1 MPLQRRDV
9 LEAARALVAAY
20 GLGDLTMR
28 RLAKELG
35 VQAGAIYWHVPNK
48 QALLAE
54 LADELLGQVPLP
66 HDRLRWDRQLHR
78 LGHDLRQTLLS
89 QRDGAELVSAGLASM
104 IGSSHLGKHVVELV
118 EGAGRAPA
126 EARAARDA
134 LLHFAIGF
142 TLEEQ
147 THAAMAEHG
156 AAPARLDS
164 PDAAYDAA
172 LAVIVRGIATP
183 TG

>member
-9 LEAARALVAAY
+9 LAAARELLAAY

-28 RLAKELG
+28 RLARELG

-54 LADELLGQVPLP
+54 LADELLAEVPLP
-66 HDRLRWDRQLHR
+66 DRRLRWDRQLHR
-78 LGHDLRQTLLS
+78 LGVDLRATLLGR
-89 QRDGAELVSAGLASM
+89 RDGAELVSAGRASM
-104 IGSSHLGKHVVELV
+104 IGASHLGKRVVEIV
-118 EGAGRAPA
+118 ETAGRPSP
-126 EARAARDA
+126 EAQAARDA

-147 THAAMAEHG
+147 THAVMVEHG
-156 AAPARLDS
+156 AAPPRLDD
-164 PDAAYDAA
+164 PDTAYESA
-172 LAVIVRGIATP
+172 LSVIVRGITAP
-183 TG
+183 

>member
-9 LEAARALVAAY
+9 LDAARDLVGTY

-54 LADELLGQVPLP
+54 LADELLAQVPLP
-66 HDRLRWDRQLHR
+66 DRRLRWDRQLHR
-78 LGHDLRQTLLS
+78 LGTDLRATLLGH
-89 QRDGAELVSAGLASM
+89 RDGAELVSAGRASM
-104 IGSSHLGKHVVELV
+104 IGTSHLGKRVVELV
-118 EGAGRAPA
+118 EAAGRPSTDAH
-126 EARAARDA
+126 AARDA
-134 LLHFAIGF
+134 LLYFAIGF

-147 THAAMAEHG
+147 THAVMAEHG
-156 AAPARLDS
+156 AAPSRLDD
-164 PDAAYDAA
+164 PGAAYDAA
-172 LAVIVRGIATP
+172 LTLIVCGIVAP
-183 TG
+183 